1 MQIDMI
7 LHSIDQGQLA
17 LPEFQRGYVWNRDQV
32 RALMD
37 SLYKRH
43 PVLMKLNDWVSSL
56 GLPEG
61 QFLFEI
67 QDPETGDATAI
78 LDLAWPDGL
87 QEGLSRPVTVLLD
100 EGKDSPPP
108 PSLPCRDQSPTQS
121 VAQGSAEQR
130 ALVSLDQS

>member
-17 LPEFQRGYVWNRDQV
+17 LPEFQRGYVWNRD
-32 RALMD
+32 
-37 SLYKRH
+37 H
-43 PVLMKLNDWVSSL
+43 
-56 GLPEG
+56 
-61 QFLFEI
+61 
-67 QDPETGDATAI
+67 AI

>member
-1 MQIDMI
+1 VPED
-7 LHSIDQGQLA
+7 LEVLAPAKEEPVQLPGGVETEEEEEA
-17 LPEFQRGYVWNRDQV
+17 
-32 RALMD
+32 
-37 SLYKRH
+37 
-43 PVLMKLNDWVSSL
+43 LMKLNDWVSSL

-100 EGKDSPPP
+100 EDKETLAAANTAGY
-108 PSLPCRDQSPTQS
+108 RYFQS
-121 VAQGSAEQR
+121 VEEFQR
-130 ALVSLDQS
+130 YVTEEIRPGVGEVD